1 MLLPLCGC
9 GAASADHFKMARA
22 GRDRIHRRAQ
32 PRWVGFQM
40 AAAIGSTGTA
50 HPFHPRPHHCP
61 GPGLITARV
70 PASSLPGLGLHR
82 CRGSGFIA
90 AWARASS
97 LPGHG
102 SHHCRGS
109 GLIVAGA
116 GGVPLSLPLP
126 APMTARL
133 PDLPGYLHLVADGQ
147 RHLWDGLE
155 LRMGSGSGGGA
166 NEHRY

>member
-1 MLLPLCGC
+1 
-9 GAASADHFKMARA
+9 MALRA
-22 GRDRIHRRAQ
+22 RIISRWRARD
-32 PRWVGFQM
+32 GT
-40 AAAIGSTGTA
+40 GSTGA
-50 HPFHPRPHHCP
+50 LNPAGSDFKWRPQLGQPVPHIHST
-61 GPGLITARV
+61 PGLITARV

-90 AWARASS
+90 AWARASF

-147 RHLWDGLE
+147 RHLLDGLE

>member
-82 CRGSGFIA
+82 CRGPGLIA
-90 AWARASS
+90 PWARVPS
-97 LPGHG
+97 LPGLGPHR
-102 SHHCRGS
+102 CRGRWGS
-109 GLIVAGA
+109 VVAAVAGA
-116 GGVPLSLPLP
+116 DDGPITGPSRVLASRGRWT
-126 APMTARL
+126 APPVGRT
-133 PDLPGYLHLVADGQ
+133 GIENG
-147 RHLWDGLE
+147 
-155 LRMGSGSGGGA
+155 
-166 NEHRY
+166 

>member
-1 MLLPLCGC
+1 MRLWRCERGSFQDGARGTGPDPPARSTPLGRISNGGRNWVNRYRTSIPPPASLLP
-9 GAASADHFKMARA
+9 
-22 GRDRIHRRAQ
+22 
-32 PRWVGFQM
+32 
-40 AAAIGSTGTA
+40 GS
-50 HPFHPRPHHCP
+50 RPHH
-61 GPGLITARV
+61 
-70 PASSLPGLGLHR
+70 

-90 AWARASS
+90 AGARASS